1 MVNIAIVDLSVL
13 VVAKSYSLAN
23 PLAQEIAL
31 ITIYYKGT
39 HTVEIAAIEQDRTLG
54 FYCPHIRLLLPSH
67 LRQ

>member
-1 MVNIAIVDLSVL
+1 MVNIAIAYYLSSLV

-31 ITIYYKGT
+31 TTIYYKGT

-54 FYCPHIRLLLPSH
+54 FYCPHI
-67 LRQ
+67 